1 VRLRLGSRGS
11 PLALWQARH
20 VAARLL
26 EAWPGLDVDVTII
39 KTEGDQRTDV
49 PLTASGGKGVF
60 VKEIEDALLG
70 GAIDLA
76 VHSLKDLPTETPAGL
91 ALAAIPSRHDARD
104 ALVAANV
111 RRVED
116 LRPGALVAT
125 GSPRRQCQ
133 LLHRRPDLKF
143 TLVRGNVDTR
153 LRKLDRG
160 EFDALVLAVAGIERL
175 GLNQAP
181 YTPIPM
187 DLCLSAPGQGA
198 LALEIRA
205 DDDAT
210 RRLVEVLDD
219 PATACS
225 VAAERAFLRALG
237 AGCLAPA
244 AAFARVESG
253 RLSMEA
259 MVGHP
264 NGRDVRR
271 DFITGEAHDAVALGT
286 AIAVRLLAVGGDE
299 ILRQARE
306 VGAEGGA

>member
-1 VRLRLGSRGS
+1 MGPRLGSRGS

-20 VAARLL
+20 VATRLAA
-26 EAWPGLDVDVTII
+26 AWPGLHVAVTII

-49 PLTASGGKGVF
+49 PLTASGGRGVF
-60 VKEIEDALLG
+60 VREIEDALLAG
-70 GAIDLA
+70 TIDLA

-91 ALAAIPSRHDARD
+91 ALAAIPVRHDARD
-104 ALVAANV
+104 ALIAASAS
-111 RRVED
+111 RVED
-116 LRPGALVAT
+116 LKGGALVAT

-133 LLHRRPDLKF
+133 LLHRRPDLRF

-153 LRKLDRG
+153 LRKLERG

-175 GLNQAP
+175 GLTDAP

-187 DLCLSAPGQGA
+187 DLCLPAPGQGA
-198 LALEIRA
+198 LALEVRA

-210 RRLVEVLDD
+210 RRLVAVLDD
-219 PATACS
+219 PATASS
-225 VAAERAFLRALG
+225 VAAERAFLAALG

-244 AAFARVESG
+244 AAFARIEAG
-253 RLSMEA
+253 RLTMDA

-264 NGRDVRR
+264 SGRELRR
-271 DFITGEAHDAVALGT
+271 DSIAGDAQNAVALGA
-286 AIAVRLLAVGGDE
+286 AIALRLLDAGGDE
-299 ILRQARE
+299 LLRRARQ